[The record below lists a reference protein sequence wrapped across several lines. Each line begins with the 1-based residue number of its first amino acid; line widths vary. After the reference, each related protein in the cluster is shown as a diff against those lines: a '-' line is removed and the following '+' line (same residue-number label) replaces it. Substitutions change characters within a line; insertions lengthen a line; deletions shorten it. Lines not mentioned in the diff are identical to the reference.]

1 MDSPFQPTACGFGTV
16 FKTNGLRGVTMSE
29 VGRDQILPSLL
40 NADHERSRDEP
51 EIAANIA
58 TQLEH
63 MGLST
68 WSISVL
74 RRLRDAIGRQEPKT
88 VLEVGGSIGHRSAWL
103 YDLFKQ
109 HPIQRYDIVEQGAK
123 FGVILHRL
131 LTRYDASSWSKIIV
145 DDFATLCA
153 EEKAWKLT
161 TASGVGADE
170 RRLAEHYDAIIVDA
184 PLARLSNDLQHALE
198 LLSNNGVLYT
208 TEPETPVGEYNE
220 LDEDG
225 KGKVDGFNAW
235 IELIRTIQSSHHVAF
250 VPLFGGTIV
259 AFFKR

>member
-1 MDSPFQPTACGFGTV
+1 
-16 FKTNGLRGVTMSE
+16 MSE
-29 VGRDQILPSLL
+29 VSRDQVLPSLL
-40 NADHERSRDEP
+40 SADHERSRDEP

-74 RRLRDAIGRQEPKT
+74 RRLRDAIGRQEPKRI
-88 VLEVGGSIGHRSAWL
+88 LEVGGNIGHRSAWL
-103 YDLFKQ
+103 FDLFKDD
-109 HPIQRYDIVEQGAK
+109 PIERFDIVEQGAK

-131 LTRYDASSWSKIIV
+131 QTRYDATSWSSIV
-145 DDFATLCA
+145 VNDFATLCA

-161 TASGVGADE
+161 TASGVGADD
-170 RRLAEHYDAIIVDA
+170 RRLSEQYDAIIIDS
-184 PLARLSNDLQHALE
+184 PLSRLSSDLQHGIE

-208 TEPETPVGEYNE
+208 TEPEPPVGEYEE
-220 LDEDG
+220 LDDDE
-225 KGKVDGFNAW
+225 KAKVDGFNAW
-235 IELIRTIQSSHHVAF
+235 IELIHSVQSTHHVAF

>member
-1 MDSPFQPTACGFGTV
+1 
-16 FKTNGLRGVTMSE
+16 MSE
-29 VGRDQILPSLL
+29 IGRDQVLPSLL
-40 NADHERSRDEP
+40 NADQERSRDEP

-74 RRLRDAIGRQEPKT
+74 RRLRDAIGRQAPKR

-103 YDLFKQ
+103 FDLFQ
-109 HPIQRYDIVEQGAK
+109 QEPIERFDIIEQGAK

-131 LTRYDASSWSKIIV
+131 QTRYDASSWSSIV
-145 DDFATLCA
+145 VNDFTSLCA

-170 RRLAEHYDAIIVDA
+170 RRLSEQYDSIIIDA
-184 PLARLSNDLQHALE
+184 PLSRLSNELENGME
-198 LLSNNGVLYT
+198 LLSNNGILYT
-208 TEPETPVGEYNE
+208 TEPEIPVGDYDE
-220 LDEDG
+220 LDDEG
-225 KGKVDGFNAW
+225 KAKVDGFNAW
-235 IELIRTIQSSHHVAF
+235 IEFIQTKQTTHHIAF

>member
-1 MDSPFQPTACGFGTV
+1 
-16 FKTNGLRGVTMSE
+16 MSE
-29 VGRDQILPSLL
+29 NIRDQVLPSLL

-51 EIAANIA
+51 AIAANIA

-74 RRLRDAIGRQEPKT
+74 RRLRDSIGRQEAKKI
-88 VLEVGGSIGHRSAWL
+88 LEVGGSIGHRSAWL
-103 YDLFKQ
+103 FDLFKDQ
-109 HPIQRYDIVEQGAK
+109 PVDRFDIVEQGAK

-131 LTRYDASSWSKIIV
+131 QTRYDASAWSSIIV
-145 DDFATLCA
+145 NDFSTLCA

-170 RRLAEHYDAIIVDA
+170 RRLAEHYDAIIVDS
-184 PLARLSNDLQHALE
+184 PLSRLSTDLKNGME
-198 LLSNNGVLYT
+198 LLSPNGVLYT
-208 TEPETPVGEYNE
+208 IEPETPVGDYDE
-220 LDEDG
+220 LDQDG
-225 KGKVDGFNAW
+225 KAKVDGFNAW
-235 IELIRTIQSSHHVAF
+235 IELIQSTQSTHHIAF

>member
-1 MDSPFQPTACGFGTV
+1 
-16 FKTNGLRGVTMSE
+16 MSE
-29 VGRDQILPSLL
+29 NIRDQVLPSLL

-51 EIAANIA
+51 AIAANIA

-74 RRLRDAIGRQEPKT
+74 RRLRDSIGRQEAKKI
-88 VLEVGGSIGHRSAWL
+88 LEVGGSIGHRSAWL
-103 YDLFKQ
+103 FDLFKDQ
-109 HPIQRYDIVEQGAK
+109 TIDRFDIVEQGAK

-131 LTRYDASSWSKIIV
+131 QTRYDASSWSSIIV
-145 DDFATLCA
+145 NDFSTLCA

-170 RRLAEHYDAIIVDA
+170 RRLAEHYDAIIVDS
-184 PLARLSNDLQHALE
+184 PLSRLSTDLKNGME
-198 LLSNNGVLYT
+198 LLSPNGVLYT
-208 TEPETPVGEYNE
+208 IEPEIPVGDYDE
-220 LDEDG
+220 LDQDG
-225 KGKVDGFNAW
+225 KAKVDGFNAW
-235 IELIRTIQSSHHVAF
+235 IELIQSTQSTHHIAF

>member
-1 MDSPFQPTACGFGTV
+1 
-16 FKTNGLRGVTMSE
+16 MSE
-29 VGRDQILPSLL
+29 VSRDQVLPSLL
-40 NADHERSRDEP
+40 SADHERSRDEP

-74 RRLRDAIGRQEPKT
+74 RRLRDAIGRQEPKRI
-88 VLEVGGSIGHRSAWL
+88 LEVGGGIGHRSAWL
-103 YDLFKQ
+103 FDLFKDD
-109 HPIQRYDIVEQGAK
+109 PIERFDIVEQGAK

-131 LTRYDASSWSKIIV
+131 QTRYDATSWSSIV
-145 DDFATLCA
+145 VNDFATLCA

-161 TASGVGADE
+161 TASGVGADD
-170 RRLAEHYDAIIVDA
+170 RRLSEQYDAIIIDS
-184 PLARLSNDLQHALE
+184 PLSRLSSDLQHGIE

-208 TEPETPVGEYNE
+208 TEPETPVGDYEE
-220 LDEDG
+220 LDDDE
-225 KGKVDGFNAW
+225 KAKVDGFNAW
-235 IELIRTIQSSHHVAF
+235 IELIHSVQSTHHVAF

>member
-1 MDSPFQPTACGFGTV
+1 
-16 FKTNGLRGVTMSE
+16 MSE
-29 VGRDQILPSLL
+29 NIRDQVLPSLL

-51 EIAANIA
+51 AIAANIA

-74 RRLRDAIGRQEPKT
+74 RRLRDSIGRQEAKKI
-88 VLEVGGSIGHRSAWL
+88 LEIGGSIGHRSAWL
-103 YDLFKQ
+103 FDLFKDQ
-109 HPIQRYDIVEQGAK
+109 TIDRFDIVEQGAK

-131 LTRYDASSWSKIIV
+131 QTRYDASSWSSIIV
-145 DDFATLCA
+145 NDFSALCA

-170 RRLAEHYDAIIVDA
+170 RRLAEHYDAIIVDS
-184 PLARLSNDLQHALE
+184 PLSRLSTDLKNGME
-198 LLSNNGVLYT
+198 LLSSNGVLYT
-208 TEPETPVGEYNE
+208 IEPETPVGDYDE
-220 LDEDG
+220 LDQDG
-225 KGKVDGFNAW
+225 KAKVDGFNAW
-235 IELIRTIQSSHHVAF
+235 IELIQSTQSTHHIAF

>member
-1 MDSPFQPTACGFGTV
+1 
-16 FKTNGLRGVTMSE
+16 MSE
-29 VGRDQILPSLL
+29 VSRDQVLPSLL
-40 NADHERSRDEP
+40 SADHERSRDEP

-74 RRLRDAIGRQEPKT
+74 RRLRDAIGRQEPKRI
-88 VLEVGGSIGHRSAWL
+88 LEVGGNIGHRSAWL
-103 YDLFKQ
+103 FDLFKDD
-109 HPIQRYDIVEQGAK
+109 PIERFDIVEQGAK

-131 LTRYDASSWSKIIV
+131 QTRYDATSWSSIV
-145 DDFATLCA
+145 VNDFATLCA

-170 RRLAEHYDAIIVDA
+170 RRLSEQYDAIIIDS
-184 PLARLSNDLQHALE
+184 PLSRLSSDLQHGIE

-208 TEPETPVGEYNE
+208 TEPETPVGEYEE
-220 LDEDG
+220 LDDDE
-225 KGKVDGFNAW
+225 KAKVDGFNAW
-235 IELIRTIQSSHHVAF
+235 IELIHSVQSTHHVAF

>member
-1 MDSPFQPTACGFGTV
+1 
-16 FKTNGLRGVTMSE
+16 MSE
-29 VGRDQILPSLL
+29 VSRDQVLPSLL
-40 NADHERSRDEP
+40 SADHERSRDEP

-74 RRLRDAIGRQEPKT
+74 RRLRDAIGRQDPKR

-103 YDLFKQ
+103 FDLFKDD
-109 HPIQRYDIVEQGAK
+109 PIERFDIVEQGAK

-131 LTRYDASSWSKIIV
+131 QTRYDATSWSSIV
-145 DDFATLCA
+145 VNDFATLCA

-170 RRLAEHYDAIIVDA
+170 RRLSEQYDAIIIDS
-184 PLARLSNDLQHALE
+184 PLSRLSSDLQHGIE

-208 TEPETPVGEYNE
+208 TEPETPVGDYEE
-220 LDEDG
+220 LDDDE
-225 KGKVDGFNAW
+225 KAKVDGFNAW
-235 IELIRTIQSSHHVAF
+235 IELIHSVQSTHHVAF

>member
-1 MDSPFQPTACGFGTV
+1 
-16 FKTNGLRGVTMSE
+16 MSE
-29 VGRDQILPSLL
+29 IGRDQVLPSLL
-40 NADHERSRDEP
+40 NADQERSRDEP

-74 RRLRDAIGRQEPKT
+74 RRLRDAIGRQAPKR

-103 YDLFKQ
+103 FDLFQ
-109 HPIQRYDIVEQGAK
+109 QEPIERFDIIEQGAK

-131 LTRYDASSWSKIIV
+131 QTRYDASSWSSIV
-145 DDFATLCA
+145 VNDFTSLCA

-170 RRLAEHYDAIIVDA
+170 RRLSEQYDSIIIDA
-184 PLARLSNDLQHALE
+184 PLSRLSNELENGME
-198 LLSNNGVLYT
+198 LLSNNGILYT
-208 TEPETPVGEYNE
+208 TEPETPVGDY
-220 LDEDG
+220 DEFDDEG
-225 KGKVDGFNAW
+225 KAKVDGFNAW
-235 IELIRTIQSSHHVAF
+235 IEFIQTKQTTHHIAF

>member
-1 MDSPFQPTACGFGTV
+1 
-16 FKTNGLRGVTMSE
+16 MSE
-29 VGRDQILPSLL
+29 DIRDQVLPSLL

-51 EIAANIA
+51 AIAANIA

-74 RRLRDAIGRQEPKT
+74 RRLRDSIGRQEPKNI
-88 VLEVGGSIGHRSAWL
+88 LEVGGSIGHRSAWL
-103 YDLFKQ
+103 FDLFKDQ
-109 HPIQRYDIVEQGAK
+109 AVDRFDIVEQGAK

-131 LTRYDASSWSKIIV
+131 QTRYDASSWSSIIV
-145 DDFATLCA
+145 NDFSTLCA

-161 TASGVGADE
+161 TASGVGTDE
-170 RRLAEHYDAIIVDA
+170 RRLSEHYDAIIVDS
-184 PLARLSNDLQHALE
+184 PLSRLSTDLKNGME
-198 LLSNNGVLYT
+198 LLSANGVLYT
-208 TEPETPVGEYNE
+208 TEPETPVGDYDG
-220 LDEDG
+220 LDQDG
-225 KGKVDGFNAW
+225 KDKVDGFNAW
-235 IELIRTIQSSHHVAF
+235 IEFIQSSQTTHHIAF